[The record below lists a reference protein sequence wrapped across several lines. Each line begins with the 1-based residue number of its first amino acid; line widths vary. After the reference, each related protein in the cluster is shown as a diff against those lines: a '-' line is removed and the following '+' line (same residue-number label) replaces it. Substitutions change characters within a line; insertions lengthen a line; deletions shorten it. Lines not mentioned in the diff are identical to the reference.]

1 MLTIISN
8 HEKDGTALETEGGG
22 GEMFSDPEEKMV
34 LIWKKAL
41 AFVKRNDCP
50 NLCVTGDF
58 RDFIGMELRVTGVA
72 LAHTLKLAILKCT
85 HLKNRITNVI

>member
-8 HEKDGTALETEGGG
+8 HEKEGIALETEGGG
-22 GEMFSDPEEKMV
+22 GEMFSDPEEKKV

-41 AFVKRNDCP
+41 AFVKRKDCP
-50 NLCVTGDF
+50 DLCVIGDF
-58 RDFIGMELRVTGVA
+58 KDFIGIELRATGVA

-85 HLKNRITNVI
+85 HL

>member
-8 HEKDGTALETEGGG
+8 HEKDGTALKTEGGG

-50 NLCVTGDF
+50 DLC
-58 RDFIGMELRVTGVA
+58 
-72 LAHTLKLAILKCT
+72 H
-85 HLKNRITNVI
+85 

>member
-1 MLTIISN
+1 MWKVTVGKGNGDRGADS
-8 HEKDGTALETEGGG
+8 ETEGGG

-50 NLCVTGDF
+50 DLC
-58 RDFIGMELRVTGVA
+58 
-72 LAHTLKLAILKCT
+72 H
-85 HLKNRITNVI
+85 

>member
-8 HEKDGTALETEGGG
+8 HEKDGIALETGGG
-22 GEMFSDPEEKMV
+22 GREMLSDPEETMV

-50 NLCVTGDF
+50 DLLVIGDF

-72 LAHTLKLAILKCT
+72 LAHI
-85 HLKNRITNVI
+85 